1 LTESARATVE
11 VPVLIVGG
19 GPAGL
24 CTSILLSRHGVHSLL
39 VERHPTTSVH
49 PRARGIGARVMELF
63 RAWGIEAD
71 VQRLRIDME
80 PCYSWGRTL
89 SSRMIRV
96 PSRRARTSRT

>member
-1 LTESARATVE
+1 VE

-63 RAWGIEAD
+63 RAWGIVAD
-71 VQRLRIDME
+71 VQRLRIDSGALLFVGEDAVE
-80 PCYSWGRTL
+80 PDDPGP
-89 SSRMIRV
+89 V
-96 PSRRARTSRT
+96 AG